1 MARTARIV
9 REYQAIGAG
18 KGVKA
23 CPQTVQ
29 DTSKGRHKKRKYRP
43 GTIALREIRKYQK
56 SADLLVPKIPFMRL
70 VRELGNQ
77 FMTDVRFTK
86 DAVDCL
92 QVAMTKV
99 FWIFFFEFFLHWIHF
114 RFLNCW

>member
-77 FMTDVRFTK
+77 FMNDVRFTK
-86 DAVDCL
+86 DAVICL
-92 QVAMTKV
+92 QVS
-99 FWIFFFEFFLHWIHF
+99 
-114 RFLNCW
+114 